1 MFIACTAAPGIST
14 SPPSTLPRYS
24 AHALRAALRVSQQ
37 VQHNFALDGGV
48 VLRRSS
54 IPPAPL
60 KVLGHPSSAA
70 EERGI
75 AEEASVAAALACSLL
90 GCDCVRDP
98 VGSWGAGWT
107 TAYDFFSMAHLME
120 HPERRV
126 TVVLPRYP
134 MALTLHAASASPL
147 GEYPRAFGSAEP
159 DGLALE
165 PEPLQTK
172 PALELDAGDVLVLRG
187 DKAQSPVTGLSGGD
201 IVYSFVACERDDADA
216 LYASPMEDAREQLVR
231 SHLRRSLGLA
241 AAGDGEAAAAIDAP
255 RAAVPPA
262 ASGRAAPRWRRAPG
276 AGVVR
281 WLASG
286 FEGRLSRW

>member
-1 MFIACTAAPGIST
+1 MFIATAAPGIST

-24 AHALRAALRVSQQ
+24 AQALRAALRVSQQ

-60 KVLGHPSSAA
+60 KVLGRPSSAA

>member
-1 MFIACTAAPGIST
+1 MFIAWTAAPGIST

-48 VLRRSS
+48 VLRKSS
-54 IPPAPL
+54 EDVPAPL
-60 KVLGHPSSAA
+60 KLLGCPSSS
-70 EERGI
+70 EEELGI
-75 AEEASVAAALACSLL
+75 AEEASIAAALACSLL

-159 DGLALE
+159 GGLALE
-165 PEPLQTK
+165 PEPLSYK

-216 LYASPMEDAREQLVR
+216 LYASPLHDAREQLVR
-231 SHLRRSLGLA
+231 SHLSRSLGLA
-241 AAGDGEAAAAIDAP
+241 AAGDGDGEAAADGAP
-255 RAAVPPA
+255 RAVGPPP
-262 ASGRAAPRWRRAPG
+262 ASGRAPRWRRAP
-276 AGVVR
+276 GVVR